1 MVKKGVSSQEG
12 TKPLKKKKTHSDDT
26 SSTVTEKTLEEVKQK
41 LEVDAEMVLKFMAS
55 NGLVAN
61 PSKTTLMILNSK
73 EKIPTEIRI
82 GNAIVKQESSAKLL
96 GVKIDESQKWKTQS
110 SGKWG
115 ILSALIQRL
124 YLINRLKNQVSKPQL
139 RKIADSIWTS
149 KMRYGLQLYGE
160 VRINVEAKLTL
171 ELEKLQIA
179 QNNLLRSLEN
189 VN

>member
-1 MVKKGVSSQEG
+1 M
-12 TKPLKKKKTHSDDT
+12 
-26 SSTVTEKTLEEVKQK
+26 
-41 LEVDAEMVLKFMAS
+41 
-55 NGLVAN
+55 
-61 PSKTTLMILNSK
+61 
-73 EKIPTEIRI
+73 
-82 GNAIVKQESSAKLL
+82 
-96 GVKIDESQKWKTQS
+96 IDESQKWKTQI
-110 SGKWG
+110 SGIWCV
-115 ILSALIQRL
+115 LSALIQRL